1 MVNLDQRN
9 LLMTGVRSQK
19 SDQLSLSPTG
29 LPRWNT
35 RFFNKF
41 SRPAITIS
49 LITLTII
56 TATALQARV
65 FTRWKGNSDI
75 VGNLTRLGG
84 SVAYNADITINGGDG
99 HLSVIG
105 FNDPLNNTA
114 SDICRI
120 LNIPTDSSSTPDRLD
135 ANTFLYIL
143 KGQTKTLRLILL
155 KLPQKDRLLAITI
168 EQTNDEFEKSS
179 HPPSQHQLKEIPA
192 YPGSSPEFYAKNSE
206 TKLAIAVSSTT
217 APAEAINS
225 FYHVTLK
232 SDGWKPYLSDAHG
245 SIPKMT
251 IYQRNTE
258 ICCILATSSQKLII
272 LRKQLNN

>member
-1 MVNLDQRN
+1 
-9 LLMTGVRSQK
+9 MTEVRSQTGPQTGTAPIAK
-19 SDQLSLSPTG
+19 QEG
-29 LPRWNT
+29 LPLKAVGSPKPSPHHPRL
-35 RFFNKF
+35 
-41 SRPAITIS
+41 AI
-49 LITLTII
+49 ITLLTILI
-56 TATALQARV
+56 TATAVHARV
-65 FTRWKGNSDI
+65 FTRRKGSSDI

-84 SVAYNADITINGGDG
+84 SVAYNADVTINGGSG

-120 LNIPTDSSSTPDRLD
+120 LNIPTNSSSTPDRLD

-155 KLPQKDRLLAITI
+155 KLPKKQSLLAIAI
-168 EQTNDEFEKSS
+168 EQTNAEFEKSS
-179 HPPSQHQLKEIPA
+179 TPSQHQLKQIPA

-206 TKLAIAVSSTT
+206 TKLAIAVSSTS

-232 SDGWKPYLSDAHG
+232 SDGWKPYLSDTHG

-251 IYQRNTE
+251 IYQRNAE
-258 ICCILATSSQKLII
+258 ICCILAASSQKLII
-272 LRKQLNN
+272 LHKQLNN